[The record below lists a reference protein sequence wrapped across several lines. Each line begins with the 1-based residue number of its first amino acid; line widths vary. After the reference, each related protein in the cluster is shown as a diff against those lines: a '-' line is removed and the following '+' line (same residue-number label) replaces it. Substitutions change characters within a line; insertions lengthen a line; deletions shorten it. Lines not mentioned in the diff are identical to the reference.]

1 MTRTAL
7 HRFGALLCA
16 LGVCLW
22 LTACLL
28 LPATAEDTRSNL
40 TLICRSDPVTLSG
53 MQWNLYRV
61 GARSAD
67 GSYQLEGDFAGDP
80 VSMELTTASEM
91 QTAAD
96 TLENYAVLEQ
106 RQPQSTDKTDDSG
119 SVTFGELEKGLYL
132 LAGKMVVSG
141 DKRYIP
147 SPVLVE
153 IAGKPEEMN
162 LLAYPKFQ
170 VRKLPTSDTIQYT
183 VRKVWK
189 NDESQPQDRT
199 AFIDVGLYQDGTL
212 TDTVRLDESNGWTYH
227 WSADALADCRILEM
241 DVPKGYTVVYRG
253 NETQFLM
260 INTHN
265 STKASTITPESTVVT
280 TETTTMAVTS
290 APATSQVTGDTTAPA
305 TSSVTGG
312 AAVTTVRQTGNT
324 TASSG
329 GKLPQT
335 GHPPRIKPGDH
346 SPILTHPKW
355 ELRLISVPPR
365 LLHPHDRLHP
375 HDLPAI
381 RSGPFARPSPFILAP
396 AFLPRQPQIL
406 HPPNPLQIIINLPLL
421 KPQLRLIIH
430 HL

>member
-1 MTRTAL
+1 MTRTSL

-335 GHPPRIKPGDH
+335 GQLWWP
-346 SPILTHPKW
+346 
-355 ELRLISVPPR
+355 VPV
-365 LLHPHDRLHP
+365 LAGAGLVLVVVGFRLH
-375 HDLPAI
+375 
-381 RSGPFARPSPFILAP
+381 S
-396 AFLPRQPQIL
+396 
-406 HPPNPLQIIINLPLL
+406 
-421 KPQLRLIIH
+421 KK
-430 HL
+430 